1 MIKIYHEY
9 HELSWKLTI
18 FDVIQSHCV
27 IKEGDTIPPSK
38 PWFTTGPSHLL
49 FTYGEIY
56 FMLN

>member
-27 IKEGDTIPPSK
+27 IKQGDTHEQALVYHWP
-38 PWFTTGPSHLL
+38 
-49 FTYGEIY
+49 
-56 FMLN
+56 